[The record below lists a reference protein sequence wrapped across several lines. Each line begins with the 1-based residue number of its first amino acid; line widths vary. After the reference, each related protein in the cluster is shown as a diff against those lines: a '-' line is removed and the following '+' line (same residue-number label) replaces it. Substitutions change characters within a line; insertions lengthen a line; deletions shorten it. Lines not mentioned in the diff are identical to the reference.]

1 MIIVNGWK
9 PLIIITKCSILHV
22 AAVLNPPRKQV
33 ILYSVLH
40 NIFKKHFMA
49 AYKVFYCCSLWFSL
63 LDFCMSL
70 RTALDFAFFNL
81 DLLFGTIFR
90 ANEWVILLYI
100 VLLLKLEHFFV
111 TSDVALLKNA
121 FMYDRFFNSKT
132 MPSTGIFL

>member
-1 MIIVNGWK
+1 
-9 PLIIITKCSILHV
+9 
-22 AAVLNPPRKQV
+22 
-33 ILYSVLH
+33 
-40 NIFKKHFMA
+40 
-49 AYKVFYCCSLWFSL
+49 
-63 LDFCMSL
+63 MSL